1 MGKIIKLKA
10 TPGYVYVNVNT
21 LKSVCTDT
29 YINIESKH
37 LWVKV
42 KQSDLFKFIN
52 KQSKAIPEIDPVESE
67 KVDTL
72 DSKTE

>member
-37 LWVKV
+37 SWVKV

-52 KQSKAIPEIDPVESE
+52 KQSKTTPVIDPVESTTGG
-67 KVDTL
+67 TL